1 MISLYDSVTYSHIPA
16 EMKTPEY
23 EAFCYAVDNQI
34 KKAFIRTRRA
44 HIWANLED
52 VADEHLDLLAV
63 ECRVLFY
70 NSDLSPEIKRKLI
83 LNSMY
88 WYMKLGTSQAM
99 REMIDIVFENYNT
112 TVEEWY
118 TYSGEPF
125 HFMVA
130 VDSNVTQISISEF
143 LRYLNTVKNARSRFD
158 YLILQNSAVI
168 RLTTYSDFYNFV
180 YTFCGGMECGTYPDT
195 ETVLQT
201 ADSTI
206 SFAPGGN
213 TGSVAYDK
221 SGTIPD
227 IAIGFE
233 TEESTV
239 TMSGDTDQLGTV
251 YPGNETESGTN
262 PDIAVGSVAA
272 GTEIGLEGSSG
283 EISVIYPSDN
293 EAESGT
299 YPAPTMGFTS
309 AESGV
314 EAEVGSSESDL
325 YYNQA
330 SEIDFAGDE

>member
-1 MISLYDSVTYSHIPA
+1 MISLYDSVTYNHIPA

-23 EAFCYAVDNQI
+23 AAFCYAVDNQV

-112 TVEEWY
+112 TVEEWH
-118 TYSGEPF
+118 TYGGEPF

-168 RLTTYSDFYNFV
+168 RLTTYSDFYNFF
-180 YTFCGGMECGTYPDT
+180 YTFCGDLECGTYPDT
-195 ETVLQT
+195 NTALRIAESAVLFT
-201 ADSTI
+201 PD
-206 SFAPGGN
+206 GN
-213 TGSVAYDK
+213 TGSAAYDK

-233 TEESTV
+233 IKENTV
-239 TMSGDTDQLGTV
+239 AMSGDADQLGTV
-251 YPGNETESGTN
+251 YSGNETESGTN

-272 GTEIGLEGSSG
+272 GAEIGLEGSGG
-283 EISVIYPSDN
+283 EMPVVYPSDS

-299 YPAPTMGFTS
+299 YPAPTTGFAS

-314 EAEVGSSESDL
+314 ETEAGSSESDL